1 MIYCVW
7 VYVGTDD
14 SGFKIIAANGLDM
27 IVARF
32 VASMMMHINCEKDIR
47 NGINMMKYSVNHY
60 EKFTNVYATF
70 FIAWLSTAIAFITEI
85 NVMLI
90 LSSLPNILGV
100 VMKYV
105 SLAAIS
111 KIPGFYYESL
121 IEHKLLEAGGM
132 KMKISNYRKDK
143 PLKDAPLCI
152 HIIRAIYKNIRMF
165 YAGFSFYFMPFMG
178 IFLNA

>member
-7 VYVGTDD
+7 AYIE
-14 SGFKIIAANGLDM
+14 SPEEGFNIIPANGFDM

-32 VASMMMHINCEKDIR
+32 VASMMMHINCERDIR
-47 NGINMMKYSVNHY
+47 NGLNMMKYSVNHY
-60 EKFTNVYATF
+60 DRFSNVYATF
-70 FIAWLSTAIAFITEI
+70 FIALLSTIIAVITEL

-121 IEHKLLEAGGM
+121 IEHKLIKAGGM
-132 KMKISNYRKDK
+132 KMKISKYRGDS
-143 PLKDAPLCI
+143 PLKDAPC
-152 HIIRAIYKNIRMF
+152 IIRFLRIIYKILRMF
-165 YAGFSFYFMPFMG
+165 YCAISFYFMPFMA
-178 IFLNA
+178 IVLNC